1 MSRITLCWEF
11 RGDVSN
17 LELPCADE
25 YITQYRVITTSRTIS
40 RVINASYC
48 KLDSKYKVT
57 TMDRDTETRGNKHKH
72 ILRHVT
78 TQIKMTNQSW

>member
-1 MSRITLCWEF
+1 MEILTKCQILSYHVQMNISR
-11 RGDVSN
+11 S
-17 LELPCADE
+17 
-25 YITQYRVITTSRTIS
+25 SIS
-40 RVINASYC
+40 RVINVSYC

-78 TQIKMTNQSW
+78 TRIKMTNQS